1 MAGVVIPMRE
11 QENLMTG
18 NENLMTGNENLMT
31 KPENFTKNN
40 YQLTINHPSKCQTK
54 RVHNKWHTSFS
65 FGEGRDEAIK
75 VHFVMHPVEV
85 AL

>member
-40 YQLTINHPSKCQTK
+40 YHRTFAKKYFQK
-54 RVHNKWHTSFS
+54 
-65 FGEGRDEAIK
+65 E
-75 VHFVMHPVEV
+75 
-85 AL
+85 